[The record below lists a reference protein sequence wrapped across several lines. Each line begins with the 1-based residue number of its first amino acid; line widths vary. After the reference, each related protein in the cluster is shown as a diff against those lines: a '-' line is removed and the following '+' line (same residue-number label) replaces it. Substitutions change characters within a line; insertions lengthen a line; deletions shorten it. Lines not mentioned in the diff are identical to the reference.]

1 MNTKRFTLLFILP
14 FMLLACGRGKIF
26 EEHKKIDNMTWDR
39 FEVIKFNIPIE
50 KTGVPYD
57 LIFAMRHHTDI
68 PFDELE
74 INFTMRTPGG
84 ETRSRDYTIR
94 IRDREG
100 NLVGD
105 GMGALWDIRVPM
117 KEGYVFSEEGV
128 CEVEIAN
135 RMHRLKTVGVMEIG
149 FIVRESDE

>member
-1 MNTKRFTLLFILP
+1 MSSKQIILLLIIPFLILS
-14 FMLLACGRGKIF
+14 CGRGKIF

-39 FEVIKFNIPIE
+39 FEVIDFDIPIE

-68 PFDELE
+68 PFDEVE
-74 INFTMRTPGG
+74 INFTMWTPGG

-105 GMGALWDIRVPM
+105 GLGALWDIRVPM
-117 KEGYVFSEEGV
+117 KEGYAFSEEGV
-128 CEVEIAN
+128 CKVEIAN
-135 RMHRLKTVGVMEIG
+135 RMHKLKTVGIMEIG

>member
-1 MNTKRFTLLFILP
+1 MRAKQFILLLIIP
-14 FMLLACGRGKIF
+14 LTLLACGRGKIF
-26 EEHKKIDNMTWDR
+26 EEHKKTDNMAWDR
-39 FEVIKFNIPIE
+39 FEVISFDIPIE

-68 PFDELE
+68 PFDEVE

-84 ETRSRDYTIR
+84 ETRSRDYIIR

-117 KEGYVFSEEGV
+117 KEGYVFSDAGT
-128 CEVEIAN
+128 CKVEIAN
-135 RMHRLKTVGVMEIG
+135 RMHRLKTVGIMEIG
-149 FIVRESDE
+149 FIVRESDD